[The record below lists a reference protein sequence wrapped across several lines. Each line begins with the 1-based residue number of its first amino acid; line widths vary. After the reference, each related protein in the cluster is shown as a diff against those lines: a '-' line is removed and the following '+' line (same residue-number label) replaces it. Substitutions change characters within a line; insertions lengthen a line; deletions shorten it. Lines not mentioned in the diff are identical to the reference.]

1 MVATLESDTKQGLTT
16 AEAHARQQRYGRNE
30 LPSIPPV
37 PAWRQFLTQFWN
49 PLTLL
54 LLIATVI
61 SFLVWWIE
69 REEAVPYES
78 LTIFAIVLLNGILGY
93 VQEHR
98 AEQAVAALQA
108 MAAPTARVLRDNSLQ
123 TIPTSEVVP
132 GDILIIEEGDAIAA
146 DARMLEAIALRLAE
160 AVLTGE
166 SISVSKSSTP
176 LDREVGI
183 GDQADMVFSGTV
195 VAAGRGRAIVTATGT
210 ATEIGRIAGSLQ
222 QTRERATPLQR
233 ELDRVG
239 KGLLIVVILIALIM
253 SATNLLV
260 DRVKTLNELVD
271 ILLLV
276 VALAVAAVP
285 EGLTA
290 ITTIVLSLGLE
301 RMAQRHVIVRKLS
314 AVEALGSTTVICTD
328 KTGTLTK
335 NEMTVRAVATPSGRV
350 DFTGAGYDPQG
361 TALQAGQPLSD
372 LVLKEEA
379 EAVCVP
385 PPW

>member
-1 MVATLESDTKQGLTT
+1 MPICLSVSCGSIGKKHLCRFFAIQGETSYEIKEFLEHRSAYRYPTATVVATLESDTKQGLTT

-146 DARMLEAIALRLAE
+146 DARMLEAIALLW
-160 AVLTGE
+160 
-166 SISVSKSSTP
+166 
-176 LDREVGI
+176 
-183 GDQADMVFSGTV
+183 
-195 VAAGRGRAIVTATGT
+195 
-210 ATEIGRIAGSLQ
+210 
-222 QTRERATPLQR
+222 QR
-233 ELDRVG
+233 
-239 KGLLIVVILIALIM
+239 
-253 SATNLLV
+253 
-260 DRVKTLNELVD
+260 
-271 ILLLV
+271 
-276 VALAVAAVP
+276 P
-285 EGLTA
+285 
-290 ITTIVLSLGLE
+290 
-301 RMAQRHVIVRKLS
+301 
-314 AVEALGSTTVICTD
+314 
-328 KTGTLTK
+328 
-335 NEMTVRAVATPSGRV
+335 
-350 DFTGAGYDPQG
+350 Y
-361 TALQAGQPLSD
+361 
-372 LVLKEEA
+372 
-379 EAVCVP
+379 
-385 PPW
+385 